1 MLDNMS
7 AAATVTKTS
16 MMGIAEDNIEQIKR
30 DLRKAQKQT
39 FLP

>member
-7 AAATVTKTS
+7 AAAVTKAS
-16 MMGIAEDNIEQIKR
+16 MMRIAEDNIKQIKR
-30 DLRKAQKQT
+30 DLRRVQKQT